1 MEKKPVAELGPDQ
14 ILLRIFW
21 LSFDPYMRGR
31 MFDTQSDVPTV
42 NIGEIWVEGAVSQVV
57 ALNRDGFI
65 IAITTLANMR
75 ISSVR
80 F

>member
-1 MEKKPVAELGPDQ
+1 
-14 ILLRIFW
+14 
-21 LSFDPYMRGR
+21 

-57 ALNRDGFI
+57 ASNRDSFI

>member
-1 MEKKPVAELGPDQ
+1 
-14 ILLRIFW
+14 LLRILW
-21 LSFDPYMRGR
+21 LSLDPYMRGR

-42 NIGEIWVEGAVSQVV
+42 SIGEILVRGTVSQVV
-57 ALNRDGFI
+57 ASNRDGFI
-65 IAITTLANMR
+65 IAITTLASMR